1 MLRLVKKE
9 KTDLLEIE
17 KIHINQVKADK
28 NILTDQ
34 GKNYKH
40 LPLPSIQKNPP
51 NIVILKNANVSIQE
65 NSLSPGVD
73 QEAMRI
79 VIGKSKKRKK

>member
-28 NILTDQ
+28 NIPTDQ
-34 GKNYKH
+34 DKNYKH
-40 LPLPSIQKNPP
+40 LPLPSIQRNPP

-65 NSLSPGVD
+65 DSLSPGVD